1 LTTDGAVERR
11 TALRDTF
18 LAMGKHKPAD
28 PAEIMRR
35 RAERAANE
43 TEIARLRDQGATV
56 RLDRARRIVSAYRAS
71 PFVKLRDSDTINATQ
86 AMAAE
91 KLMDDWAI
99 WRGLD
104 GRAERLDVRVES
116 SAASEIVTD
125 RMLRAGERVARAL
138 GCIGPMDRELLTAL
152 VGWQIEIDRPPH
164 WRTTVERIT
173 GVTQSVR
180 QSQMI
185 VSALA
190 NLARAYG
197 YSETRR

>member
-1 LTTDGAVERR
+1 
-11 TALRDTF
+11 
-18 LAMGKHKPAD
+18 MGKRSHKPAD
-28 PAEIMRR
+28 PQEIVRR
-35 RAERAANE
+35 RAARAENE
-43 TEIARLRDQGATV
+43 AEIVRLRSQGAVV

-71 PFVKLRDSDTINATQ
+71 PFHKLRDSDTISATQ

-91 KLMDDWAI
+91 KLCDDWAI

-104 GRAERLDVRVES
+104 GRAERLEVRLGTCEP
-116 SAASEIVTD
+116 AEIVTD

-138 GCIGPMDRELLTAL
+138 AHVGPLDRELLAAL
-152 VGWQIEIDRPPH
+152 IRPQIEQDRQPP
-164 WRTTVERIT
+164 WRLTVEAIT

-185 VSALA
+185 VAALA

-197 YSETRR
+197 YSEARRA